1 MKNQPD
7 IRRINPRYSSRFSI
21 HGDRTALLFWRR
33 FRTGIGLAVLLWF
46 TPGITTKCAAAEPTV
61 TIQAIDSTAAEPGTN
76 TGAFAVA
83 RTGPTGSPLTVN
95 YTVGGTASPGSD
107 YTALSGSVTI
117 PVGETYATIQVTAL
131 SDILV
136 ESTETVIVTL
146 SANAAY
152 VIGASGSATVNIL
165 NAPTVW
171 VGMQAS
177 PGEPS
182 TLGRIAFVREYPPPP
197 TPLTV
202 HYTLSG
208 SAKPGI
214 DYVALSGSAT
224 IPANET
230 VGTMDIVPID
240 DNAVEGQE
248 VVTVVIKPDAAYN
261 IWMDT
266 VSVGFADDDVA
277 LVGIDFGANVGEP
290 GTAGR
295 FLIRLANPL
304 EIPVTVQYSMSG
316 SATPGVDYTAVSGSV
331 QLTPDMWWTGGTI
344 PVTPIDDLAV
354 EGTETITATITP
366 GANYSVHPSWYGN
379 FTLLLEDNE
388 STAPPLREF
397 YVAPNGNDGNDGSFG
412 SPFRTVRHALGQVR
426 YGDTIYLRAGD
437 YREEIFVGPLTV
449 WGWSGWLPTLESS
462 VGSWNRMVNIVNYN
476 GEEAVIKGS
485 EIVSGWTLD
494 QVRDQTN
501 IWRAPS
507 PGAGRSQQV
516 FVDGRLLGHVGW
528 NAQLEIYPWT
538 GSPAADNLPS
548 LLQIVD
554 SHGVSVVYQNTSHMT
569 NWSFFEDTNTWTVYI
584 GLPNGVDPNTHLVE
598 VSTRIPFIISYD
610 YFRLSGIKFRHA
622 NTLPRTGGWPG
633 VGLSAFSIV
642 ENCDVQWCDMG
653 GLSVRDQSR
662 IINCLIAN
670 NGMIGGGGVGT
681 NILVSGSRFLT
692 NHYLP
697 WDFRGEA
704 AGSKNIGGPQ
714 YLDGCIWEGNE
725 FAYNRGEGLW
735 FDTMTVRDPYN
746 NPVIIRTNFFH
757 DNTADGLMLEVMTG
771 VRVHNNISVRN
782 KARALYL
789 SSATHCWV
797 FNNTLT
803 SSNYSYV
810 TLNIDG
816 GLGGRVH
823 LPPHDLW
830 ISNNIMST
838 VETNAAEGPQD
849 GTEPQ
854 IVANTMFGN
863 CIGAANINFDYN
875 CYLILGERPD
885 LDYLAMHNVDVA
897 NANYGPGCSAGGPPC
912 IWWQKWD
919 GYGLCSQGVPPDA
932 WIFRVNWS
940 GWQTFGNDPHGL
952 FITDPAIINSF
963 FINEAA
969 DDYRISADSP
979 AAHAGKNLYSF
990 LQADYRGRQRPAT
1003 GNFSIG
1009 AHEFIDTIRIVATD
1023 ANAGEPS
1030 NTGTFTVTRESL
1042 DPNVPLTVTYTVS
1055 GSATPGADYT
1065 ALSGTVTFGS
1075 GVTSVPLQ
1083 ITPVND
1089 AVAEGNE
1096 TVIVTLNPG
1105 AEIAV
1110 SANLGSATVT
1120 IVDDEQLVTVAA
1132 TDSTASEPGSDTGTF
1147 TITRQGSTA
1156 SSLTVYFSISGT
1168 ATWGTDYASIYG
1180 PVTIPAGQSSV
1191 NVTVQPST
1199 DITQESTETVILTLT
1214 ANAAYTI
1221 GSPNNAT
1228 VNLLDA
1234 PVVWITGTA
1243 NAEEPSTTGSFTITR
1258 SFTSASALTVFYTV
1272 SGTATPGVD
1281 YTTLSGSA
1289 TIPANAVSV
1298 AVNVA
1303 PIDDAVAEGNE
1314 GITLTLQTGPNYNLY
1329 YNTASISLIDNEQLV
1344 TVTATDATAA
1354 EPGSNTGTFT
1364 ITRQGSTASSLT
1376 VYFSISGTATW
1387 GTDYASI
1394 YSPVTIP
1401 AGQSSVNV
1409 TVQPST
1415 DITAESTETVI
1426 LTLSA
1431 NASYTIGSP
1440 NNATVNLLDAPVVW
1454 ITGTANAE
1462 EPSTTGSFTITRNA
1476 ASASTLTVFYA
1487 VSGTATPGADYT
1499 TLSGSATIPA
1509 NATSVAVNVAPIDD
1523 AVAEGNEGITLTLQ
1537 PGPNYNLY
1545 YNTASISLIDNE
1557 QLVTVTATDATAAE
1571 PGSNTGTFTIT
1582 RQGST
1587 ASSLT
1592 VYFSISGTA
1601 TPGTDYTSL
1610 SSPVT
1615 IPAGQ
1620 SSVNVTVQPGT
1631 DITAES
1637 TETVILTLTA
1647 NAAYTIGSPNNA
1659 TVNILDAPV
1668 VWITGTANAAEPST
1682 TGSFTITRN
1691 ASSAS
1696 ALTVYFAVSG
1706 TATPGADY
1714 AALGGSATI
1723 PANATS
1729 VTVSVVPFDDV
1740 LVEATEG
1747 VTLTL
1752 QPGSNY
1758 NLYYNVASI
1767 SLLSNE

>member
-1 MKNQPD
+1 
-7 IRRINPRYSSRFSI
+7 
-21 HGDRTALLFWRR
+21 
-33 FRTGIGLAVLLWF
+33 
-46 TPGITTKCAAAEPTV
+46 
-61 TIQAIDSTAAEPGTN
+61 
-76 TGAFAVA
+76 
-83 RTGPTGSPLTVN
+83 
-95 YTVGGTASPGSD
+95 
-107 YTALSGSVTI
+107 
-117 PVGETYATIQVTAL
+117 
-131 SDILV
+131 
-136 ESTETVIVTL
+136 
-146 SANAAY
+146 
-152 VIGASGSATVNIL
+152 
-165 NAPTVW
+165 
-171 VGMQAS
+171 
-177 PGEPS
+177 
-182 TLGRIAFVREYPPPP
+182 
-197 TPLTV
+197 
-202 HYTLSG
+202 
-208 SAKPGI
+208 
-214 DYVALSGSAT
+214 
-224 IPANET
+224 
-230 VGTMDIVPID
+230 
-240 DNAVEGQE
+240 
-248 VVTVVIKPDAAYN
+248 
-261 IWMDT
+261 
-266 VSVGFADDDVA
+266 
-277 LVGIDFGANVGEP
+277 
-290 GTAGR
+290 
-295 FLIRLANPL
+295 
-304 EIPVTVQYSMSG
+304 
-316 SATPGVDYTAVSGSV
+316 
-331 QLTPDMWWTGGTI
+331 
-344 PVTPIDDLAV
+344 
-354 EGTETITATITP
+354 
-366 GANYSVHPSWYGN
+366 
-379 FTLLLEDNE
+379 
-388 STAPPLREF
+388 
-397 YVAPNGNDGNDGSFG
+397 
-412 SPFRTVRHALGQVR
+412 
-426 YGDTIYLRAGD
+426 
-437 YREEIFVGPLTV
+437 
-449 WGWSGWLPTLESS
+449 
-462 VGSWNRMVNIVNYN
+462 
-476 GEEAVIKGS
+476 
-485 EIVSGWTLD
+485 
-494 QVRDQTN
+494 
-501 IWRAPS
+501 
-507 PGAGRSQQV
+507 
-516 FVDGRLLGHVGW
+516 
-528 NAQLEIYPWT
+528 
-538 GSPAADNLPS
+538 
-548 LLQIVD
+548 
-554 SHGVSVVYQNTSHMT
+554 
-569 NWSFFEDTNTWTVYI
+569 
-584 GLPNGVDPNTHLVE
+584 
-598 VSTRIPFIISYD
+598 
-610 YFRLSGIKFRHA
+610 
-622 NTLPRTGGWPG
+622 
-633 VGLSAFSIV
+633 
-642 ENCDVQWCDMG
+642 
-653 GLSVRDQSR
+653 
-662 IINCLIAN
+662 
-670 NGMIGGGGVGT
+670 
-681 NILVSGSRFLT
+681 
-692 NHYLP
+692 
-697 WDFRGEA
+697 
-704 AGSKNIGGPQ
+704 
-714 YLDGCIWEGNE
+714 
-725 FAYNRGEGLW
+725 
-735 FDTMTVRDPYN
+735 
-746 NPVIIRTNFFH
+746 
-757 DNTADGLMLEVMTG
+757 
-771 VRVHNNISVRN
+771 
-782 KARALYL
+782 
-789 SSATHCWV
+789 
-797 FNNTLT
+797 
-803 SSNYSYV
+803 
-810 TLNIDG
+810 
-816 GLGGRVH
+816 
-823 LPPHDLW
+823 
-830 ISNNIMST
+830 
-838 VETNAAEGPQD
+838 
-849 GTEPQ
+849 
-854 IVANTMFGN
+854 
-863 CIGAANINFDYN
+863 
-875 CYLILGERPD
+875 
-885 LDYLAMHNVDVA
+885 
-897 NANYGPGCSAGGPPC
+897 
-912 IWWQKWD
+912 
-919 GYGLCSQGVPPDA
+919 
-932 WIFRVNWS
+932 
-940 GWQTFGNDPHGL
+940 
-952 FITDPAIINSF
+952 
-963 FINEAA
+963 
-969 DDYRISADSP
+969 
-979 AAHAGKNLYSF
+979 
-990 LQADYRGRQRPAT
+990 
-1003 GNFSIG
+1003 
-1009 AHEFIDTIRIVATD
+1009 
-1023 ANAGEPS
+1023 
-1030 NTGTFTVTRESL
+1030 
-1042 DPNVPLTVTYTVS
+1042 
-1055 GSATPGADYT
+1055 
-1065 ALSGTVTFGS
+1065 
-1075 GVTSVPLQ
+1075 
-1083 ITPVND
+1083 
-1089 AVAEGNE
+1089 
-1096 TVIVTLNPG
+1096 
-1105 AEIAV
+1105 
-1110 SANLGSATVT
+1110 
-1120 IVDDEQLVTVAA
+1120 LVTVAA

-1156 SSLTVYFSISGT
+1156 SSLTVYFSTSGT
-1168 ATWGTDYASIYG
+1168 ATWGTDYASIYS

-1191 NVTVQPST
+1191 NVTVQPGT
-1199 DITQESTETVILTLT
+1199 DITAESTETVILTLS

-1234 PVVWITGTA
+1234 PVVWIAGTA

-1431 NASYTIGSP
+1431 NAAYTIGSP

-1462 EPSTTGSFTITRNA
+1462 EPATTGSFTITRNA
-1476 ASASTLTVFYA
+1476 ASASALTVFYA

-1509 NATSVAVNVAPIDD
+1509 NAVSVAVNVTPIDD
-1523 AVAEGNEGITLTLQ
+1523 ATAEGNEGITLTLQ

-1557 QLVTVTATDATAAE
+1557 QLVTVAATDATAAE